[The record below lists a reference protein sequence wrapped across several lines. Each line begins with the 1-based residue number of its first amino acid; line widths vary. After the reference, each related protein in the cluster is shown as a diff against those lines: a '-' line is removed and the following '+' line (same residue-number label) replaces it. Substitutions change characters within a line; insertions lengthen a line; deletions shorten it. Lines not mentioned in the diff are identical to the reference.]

1 MQFGFRLLKQVLF
14 GEKTIPLRAGAAEK
28 RIERYKQRLA
38 QDATDNASN
47 LANAQDK
54 MYGSLD

>member
-14 GEKTIPLRAGAAEK
+14 GEQTIPLKADAVEK
-28 RIERYKQRLA
+28 RIERFKQRTA
-38 QDATDNASN
+38 QDAAENATN
-47 LANAQDK
+47 VADAQDK